1 MNLKDCYNFNDF
13 RNLAKKK
20 LPSPIFH
27 YIDGGADDET
37 TLKRNT
43 EAFNQCDLVPNI
55 LASVGKP
62 DLSTTIFGKKIDMP
76 IFLSPCAMQRLYHH
90 DGDKASARAAEKF
103 GTFYS
108 MSTMANNTIEEISNI
123 SGGPKLFQLYVHKD
137 QSITDDLIDRCKRSG
152 FNGMCLT
159 VDTLVAGNRERD
171 HRTGFTTPPKLTLQS
186 LMSFASHPSW
196 VFNYLTHGKFKL
208 ANVAS
213 KTDKGT
219 NIAKSVIEYINEQY
233 DPSMNWKDA
242 EYCVKKW
249 NGPFA
254 LKGVMSV
261 DDAKRAIDIGCTA
274 IMISNHGGRQLD
286 GSRSPFDQIKA
297 ISDAVGD
304 KLEIILDGGVRRG
317 THVLKALAAGA
328 KACSFGKIFLFSLAA
343 GGQQGVEHLLK
354 NNKFSKEVR
363 NLIIYKKA
371 LLNSNFVDESELL
384 ESIRPLLTTETLW
397 KPHGLVLLGDYFVSK
412 GEYIKAKEFYEKIF
426 TIKNLQKEF
435 YYHAGSQLA
444 MIGNE

>member
-1 MNLKDCYNFNDF
+1 MSLKKCYNFEDF
-13 RNLAKKK
+13 RILAKKK
-20 LPSPIFH
+20 LPAPIFH
-27 YIDGGADDET
+27 YIDGGSDDES

-43 EAFNQCDLVPNI
+43 ESFNDCDLVPNI

-62 DLSTTIFGKKIDMP
+62 DLSTNIFGRKIDMP

-90 DGDKASARAAEKF
+90 DGDKASAKAASKF

-108 MSTMANNTIEEISNI
+108 MSTMANNTIEEISNL
-123 SGGPKLFQLYVHKD
+123 SSGPKLFQLYVHKD
-137 QSITDDLIDRCKRSG
+137 KSITDDLIDRCRRSN
-152 FNGMCLT
+152 FDGMCLT

-171 HRTGFTTPPKLTLQS
+171 HRTGFTTPPRLTLKS
-186 LMSFASHPSW
+186 LLSFAMHPTW
-196 VFNYLTHGKFKL
+196 VFNYLTHEKFKL
-208 ANVAS
+208 ANVVK

-219 NIAKSVIEYINEQY
+219 NIAKSVIDYINEQY
-233 DPSMNWKDA
+233 DPAMNWKDA

-261 DDAKRAIDIGCTA
+261 EDAKKAIDIGCTA

-304 KLEIILDGGVRRG
+304 KIEIILDGGVRRG

-328 KACSFGKIFLFSLAA
+328 KACSFGKMFLFSLAA
-343 GGQQGVEHLLK
+343 GGQRGVEHLLRTMHDEINRNMVLMGCK
-354 NNKFSKEVR
+354 NLKE
-363 NLIIYKKA
+363 
-371 LLNSNFVDESELL
+371 LNSSKLIYRN
-384 ESIRPLLTTETLW
+384 SI
-397 KPHGLVLLGDYFVSK
+397 
-412 GEYIKAKEFYEKIF
+412 KI
-426 TIKNLQKEF
+426 
-435 YYHAGSQLA
+435 
-444 MIGNE
+444 

>member
-1 MNLKDCYNFNDF
+1 VSLQNCYNFDDF
-13 RNLAKKK
+13 RKLAKKK

-27 YIDGGADDET
+27 YIDGGADDEI
-37 TLKRNT
+37 TLRRNT
-43 EAFNQCDLVPNI
+43 SSFDDCDLVPSI

-90 DGDKASARAAEKF
+90 DGDKASARAADKF

-137 QSITDDLIDRCKRSG
+137 QSITDDLIDRCRRSG
-152 FNGMCLT
+152 FDGMCLT

-186 LMSFASHPSW
+186 LMSFALHPNW

-208 ANVAS
+208 ANVAT

-219 NIAKSVIEYINEQY
+219 NIAKSVIEYINDQY
-233 DPSMNWKDA
+233 DPAMNWKDA

-261 DDAKRAIDIGCTA
+261 EDAKRAIDIGCTA

-286 GSRSPFDQIKA
+286 GSRSPFDQVKA
-297 ISDAVGD
+297 IADAVGD

-328 KACSFGKIFLFSLAA
+328 KACSFGKMFLFSLAA
-343 GGQQGVEHLLK
+343 GGQQGVERLLK
-354 NNKFSKEVR
+354 NMYDEINRNMVLMGCKNLKELNNSKLIYR
-363 NLIIYKKA
+363 NSYKK
-371 LLNSNFVDESELL
+371 
-384 ESIRPLLTTETLW
+384 
-397 KPHGLVLLGDYFVSK
+397 
-412 GEYIKAKEFYEKIF
+412 
-426 TIKNLQKEF
+426 
-435 YYHAGSQLA
+435 
-444 MIGNE
+444 